1 MNIENPEE
9 ETIHVLARLPKRL
22 ADIVWEKSKKNNLDF
37 HDMCGR
43 YILIGLEHERQ
54 KEKIK

>member
-1 MNIENPEE
+1 MNTENPEE

-22 ADIVWEKSKKNNLDF
+22 ADIVWEKAQKNNSDF

-43 YILIGLEHERQ
+43 YILMGLEYERN
-54 KEKIK
+54 KGDTK